1 MEVLE
6 LPTIMK
12 MTQIINFFKLE
23 RSDLLRILMQM
34 EIKMVLM
41 KLMIKETFSGEMEM
55 IEITMNKMQVRKEM
69 MGMMEMDQL
78 FLMDLEEESNT
89 TINMNLINSF
99 SILSLRSL
107 QIKESEILR
116 SKF

>member
-1 MEVLE
+1 
-6 LPTIMK
+6 
-12 MTQIINFFKLE
+12 
-23 RSDLLRILMQM
+23 MQM

-41 KLMIKETFSGEMEM
+41 KWMIKETFSGEMEM
-55 IEITMNKMQVRKEM
+55 IDITMNKMQVRREM
-69 MGMMEMDQL
+69 MGMMEMDHH

-107 QIKESEILR
+107 QTRGSEILR
-116 SKF
+116 LKF